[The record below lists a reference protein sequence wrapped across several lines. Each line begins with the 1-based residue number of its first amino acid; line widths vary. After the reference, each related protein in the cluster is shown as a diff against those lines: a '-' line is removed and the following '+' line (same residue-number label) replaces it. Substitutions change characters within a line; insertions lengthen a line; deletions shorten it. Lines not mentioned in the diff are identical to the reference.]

1 VDWNSVN
8 VNNIA
13 LNKKTDMDKAVKFYT
28 EILGLK
34 LISRSDVMIMQCY
47 KLLVNYSIESTSTLP
62 TARQM

>member
-1 VDWNSVN
+1 MDWNSVN

-34 LISRSDVMIMQCY
+34 LISRSDVSSNDYAVLQA
-47 KLLVNYSIESTSTLP
+47 P
-62 TARQM
+62 G